1 MSFSAEAEIGG
12 APDST
17 VSAAGDYGPRRGG
30 SMTAEQRTTELRRA
44 AVGMAWLIGPMV
56 VELEREA

>member
-1 MSFSAEAEIGG
+1 
-12 APDST
+12 
-17 VSAAGDYGPRRGG
+17 
-30 SMTAEQRTTELRRA
+30 MTAEQGTTELRRA